1 MVLKMFDI
9 LSVQLISFLTGDA
22 QDSRQQPPRL
32 NCSGGFSITS
42 WSFFQTPA
50 GLLSFVSFKKSTF
63 IHVEWRR
70 VKVPLTSIKK
80 RDWTKK
86 KEKESFLKCGE
97 SISARDCFPS
107 GWIVGYI
114 GFLPKLPPISSK
126 LRIRTTFCF
135 AIAGIW
141 TTVCRFKVVEIA
153 LKLLHIRCD

>member
-1 MVLKMFDI
+1 MTFCGLAA
-9 LSVQLISFLTGDA
+9 SVNMWPDSWTLICW
-22 QDSRQQPPRL
+22 L
-32 NCSGGFSITS
+32 NWKKAISLDTFAVA
-42 WSFFQTPA
+42 FN
-50 GLLSFVSFKKSTF
+50 LLNNHSC
-63 IHVEWRR
+63 WRR
-70 VKVPLTSIKK
+70 VKILLASIQKKTKQRRKKK
-80 RDWTKK
+80 RIL
-86 KEKESFLKCGE
+86 LKCGE

>member
-1 MVLKMFDI
+1 MLKTAASSLRDSI
-9 LSVQLISFLTGDA
+9 VQVVFKS
-22 QDSRQQPPRL
+22 S
-32 NCSGGFSITS
+32 
-42 WSFFQTPA
+42 A
-50 GLLSFVSFKKSTF
+50 GLLSFVFCLLSFVFCLLSVANNLLSTMWIGGGSKSL
-63 IHVEWRR
+63 W
-70 VKVPLTSIKK
+70 PPSKK
-80 RDWTKK
+80 RLNQ
-86 KEKESFLKCGE
+86 KERKESCLKCGE
-97 SISARDCFPS
+97 SISARECFPS